1 MREKSYHI
9 KKDDRV
15 TVVSGKE
22 RGKVGKVLKILPK
35 KDRLIVEKV
44 NMMKRH
50 TRAGANPAAGAGI
63 IEKEGSLHIS
73 NVMLLCPKC
82 TDPTRVGYKILEDGS
97 KVRVCRKCKETLDE

>member
-1 MREKSYHI
+1 MQDKSYHI

-22 RGKVGKVLKILPK
+22 KGKVGKVLKIFPK
-35 KDRLIVEKV
+35 KDRLVVEKI
-44 NMMKRH
+44 NMLKH
-50 TRAGANPAAGAGI
+50 HKRAGANPAAGAGI

-82 TDPTRVGYKILEDGS
+82 MDPTRVGYKILEDGN
-97 KVRVCRKCKETLDE
+97 KVRVCRKCGETLDE